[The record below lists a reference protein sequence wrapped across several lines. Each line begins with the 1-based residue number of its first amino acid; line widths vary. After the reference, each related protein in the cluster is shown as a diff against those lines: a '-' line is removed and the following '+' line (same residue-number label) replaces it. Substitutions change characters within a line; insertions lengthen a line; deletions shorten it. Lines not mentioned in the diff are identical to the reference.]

1 MTEFYYYEYIIKIWD
16 DIDNQ
21 EEICSGVV
29 SAESMFIAMKEL
41 YDYYGSEIIEVQMLK
56 AITSGV
62 VFEFQSATE
71 DENFDYIIKKK

>member
-1 MTEFYYYEYIIKIWD
+1 M
-16 DIDNQ
+16 
-21 EEICSGVV
+21 V

-56 AITSGV
+56 AITGGV